1 MEGARR
7 IYNFLQSDSAWN
19 CRRWIRV
26 RCLSAVC
33 SVLLYWS
40 YAETPNFHMQ
50 RSPFLSGRE
59 SVGTDEVSIEK
70 NNALWLIRTPLLYWT
85 LPGNGSPRMDE
96 SSSRIICRLTVVGPK
111 IESPTSALTPLHQA
125 SINTVA
131 HTASKINITPHQR
144 MCVQHST
151 REQITALSCTGLVL
165 LWWLKQEDLS
175 YASLP
180 RLVHAGFRI
189 ETNHAQCCGLCSDVG

>member
-1 MEGARR
+1 MLGIAEDESECAAYLLCVLYYCTGA
-7 IYNFLQSDSAWN
+7 
-19 CRRWIRV
+19 
-26 RCLSAVC
+26 
-33 SVLLYWS
+33 
-40 YAETPNFHMQ
+40 MQ
-50 RSPFLSGRE
+50 RPRTSTCSAALSCLGE
-59 SVGTDEVSIEK
+59 STRVGTDEVSIEK

-131 HTASKINITPHQR
+131 HTASKINITPHQS